1 MRLIRAVV
9 TLTLLLG
16 GCASQVTREVDRLSI
31 AEPPVM
37 METTSYQHGGIRL
50 SPVDGFWISLHAC
63 GLDAMQRL
71 CGTVYLA
78 AGRSLQMQE
87 PRLTLL
93 DPATGQTEN
102 LAFDSLTF
110 ESRCTLTPP
119 RIDVPYSTRLAQNA
133 CPSDS
138 DDLKSVEGPVNMEL
152 LDQRVEATTTTVVKR
167 FSFAASLRFHGE
179 NAGIGGSNDPAQYAR
194 QYRFTTQS
202 AKHFKAGEDVIVVPP
217 RIRLD
222 DQDIGLPRL
231 RLHTQTETSYRFRD
245 LM

>member
-1 MRLIRAVV
+1 MRLTLAVV
-9 TLTLLLG
+9 MLTLQLG
-16 GCASQVTREVDRLSI
+16 GCATQVTREVDRLSI
-31 AEPPVM
+31 AEPLVM

-50 SPVDGFWISLHAC
+50 SPADGFWISLQAC
-63 GLDAMQRL
+63 GLNAVQRL

-78 AGRSLQMQE
+78 AGRSLQIQE
-87 PRLTLL
+87 PRFTLL
-93 DPATGQTEN
+93 DSATEKSED
-102 LAFDSLTF
+102 LAFDSLAF
-110 ESRCTLTPP
+110 ESRCTLPPP

-152 LDQRVEATTTTVVKR
+152 LDQRVEATTTTVFKR
-167 FSFAASLRFHGE
+167 FSFAANLRFRGE
-179 NAGIGGSNDPAQYAR
+179 NAGIGGSSDPAQYVR
-194 QYRFTTQS
+194 QYRFTTRS

-222 DQDIGLPRL
+222 GQEIDLPRL
-231 RLHTQTETSYRFRD
+231 RLHTQTETSYRFRE